1 MSLFHCG
8 QERVSMR
15 GENAIKVITYSRETI
30 KSKGRYCCSKN
41 QESLGLEPCLDL
53 DIDIKRDDSVNQV
66 K

>member
-1 MSLFHCG
+1 
-8 QERVSMR
+8 MR

>member
-8 QERVSMR
+8 QEMVSMR
-15 GENAIKVITYSRETI
+15 GENAIKVITHFRETI
-30 KSKGRYCCSKN
+30 NSKGRYVCSKN

-53 DIDIKRDDSVNQV
+53 GIEIKRDDSVNQV